1 MHAALDIRGQQF
13 RPEGTQLVA
22 VVGQPVDHGCR
33 IVGGD
38 HDGVVCAD
46 TLLGDDGDAILR
58 RRRRRFLE
66 ADKGREQEATVV
78 NTFLPFQEE
87 HRLHGKLQL
96 VEQFVVTDRQG
107 RPRRYRQDPGEVG
120 GFAGVSDLHVGRH
133 GVAPIDE
140 EDPFADLVHRS
151 EAAEKAAA
159 GSGSRGAQQHGGKD
173 GQAPCGS

>member
-38 HDGVVCAD
+38 HDGVVWAD

-78 NTFLPFQEE
+78 NTFLPFEEE
-87 HRLHGKLQL
+87 HRLRGKLQL

-107 RPRRYRQDPGEVG
+107 RPATVPAVVALSSTAVKTDR
-120 GFAGVSDLHVGRH
+120 LLVGRNIVVSH
-133 GVAPIDE
+133 C
-140 EDPFADLVHRS
+140 S
-151 EAAEKAAA
+151 
-159 GSGSRGAQQHGGKD
+159 SRLTDGGLPVSL
-173 GQAPCGS
+173 GQPL